1 MGFYVDLEMPKDCP
15 MCPFANYDIFNTF
28 CGCDI
33 TRGKRWAV
41 KNDKDYAES
50 STRPDWC
57 PLIEVPEPHG
67 RLIDADAL
75 VEDLKRQCEEVFK
88 IDAVSPDD
96 FWITRDQAYNER
108 LWKTWCES
116 FFEYLKTRE
125 TIIPASEEGET

>member
-1 MGFYVDLEMPKDCP
+1 MGFYVNLEMPKDCP
-15 MCPFANYDIFNTF
+15 MCPFAHYDMFNTF

-67 RLIDADAL
+67 DLIDRDAL
-75 VEDLKRQCEEVFK
+75 PKPRVEWEDIVN
-88 IDAVSPDD
+88 APTV
-96 FWITRDQAYNER
+96 
-108 LWKTWCES
+108 
-116 FFEYLKTRE
+116 
-125 TIIPASEEGET
+125 IPASEEGE

>member
-15 MCPFANYDIFNTF
+15 MCPFAHYDIFNTF

-33 TRGKRWAV
+33 TRGKRWAM

-67 RLIDADAL
+67 DLIDRDKLRAKEFIHNGDAY
-75 VEDLKRQCEEVFK
+75 
-88 IDAVSPDD
+88 AVVMSRDIRNAPTV
-96 FWITRDQAYNER
+96 ITE
-108 LWKTWCES
+108 
-116 FFEYLKTRE
+116 
-125 TIIPASEEGET
+125 SEEGE

>member
-15 MCPFANYDIFNTF
+15 MCPFANYDMFNTF
-28 CGCDI
+28 SGCNI
-33 TRGKRWAV
+33 TSGKRWAV

-75 VEDLKRQCEEVFK
+75 INEFKILQSGREIFGMELDSSFLSSGQELSTEWYCVEDAIE
-88 IDAVSPDD
+88 DAP
-96 FWITRDQAYNER
+96 
-108 LWKTWCES
+108 
-116 FFEYLKTRE
+116 
-125 TIIPASEEGET
+125 TIIEAEEW